1 MALRQVLAM
10 FSHKRPFVVTSQSG
24 SCHAGL
30 AVITADFARMSV
42 RVMLEGDEIGSDQ
55 APIEGAAGARNLVV
69 RHMLPDGQ
77 LLELEANCVSWWTV
91 GIAVRLDGALVHES
105 HPGRKL
111 EWPVMPGTGPAGADQ
126 QQREV
131 WSRQERERVRR
142 STPSLMVD
150 IGLGLLFFLVARE
163 TGLQTAAVV
172 GLVAGV
178 VLLLIQRLVP
188 KVDLVGGLALF
199 GIAVMGV
206 SALYAMLVQDEELIK
221 LRPTIMGVAVGLL
234 FLADG
239 LWARGKWLG
248 SRMVRYFPVGTDQL
262 RLTVG
267 IGLAG
272 VVSALANVAVVRLV
286 STDIWLWYTTFGDML
301 LSVGL
306 IFVVM
311 YWARPRLQPAP
322 PAPPG

>member
-1 MALRQVLAM
+1 MLAM
-10 FSHKRPFVVTSQSG
+10 FSYKRSFAVTSQSG
-24 SCHAGL
+24 TRHTGRAI
-30 AVITADFARMSV
+30 ITGNFARMAL
-42 RVMLEGDEIGSDQ
+42 RVMLDGDEIGSDQ

-77 LLELEANCVSWWTV
+77 LLELEANYVSWWTV

-111 EWPVMPGTGPAGADQ
+111 EWPVLPGTGPAGADQ

-131 WSRQERERVRR
+131 WNQQERERVRR
-142 STPSLMVD
+142 SMPSLMVD

-163 TGLQTAAVV
+163 TDLQTAAVV
-172 GLVAGV
+172 GFVAGV
-178 VLLLIQRLVP
+178 ALLLIQRLVP
-188 KVDLVGGLALF
+188 NVDLVGGLALF

-206 SALYAMLVQDEELIK
+206 SALYAVLVQDEELIK

-239 LWARGKWLG
+239 LLARGKWLG